1 MGRPPPASEQA
12 SEDDHVGEEQEASNT
27 ATVLHHGAVSD
38 AQLAVSRVPIVLQAQ
53 LVPAT
58 GLRQKVDTIQAAL
71 EIALPAGRLSGP
83 PGAVKRH

>member
-1 MGRPPPASEQA
+1 M
-12 SEDDHVGEEQEASNT
+12 
-27 ATVLHHGAVSD
+27 
-38 AQLAVSRVPIVLQAQ
+38 SRVPIVLQAQ

-58 GLRQKVDTIQAAL
+58 GLRQKVHTIQAAL